1 MYNEIAEYLISIKNE
16 GSFLD
21 IGTGGAFLLKSLFDL
36 NSELDLHAIDINE
49 SMVHISKKNL
59 EKFNITGTIKHMSI
73 EETDYDSDTFDIVT
87 CSSSFSYWNN
97 PVHCLDEIYR
107 ILKKNGMGV
116 LFEPYKELDVNQ
128 LKDAINEKL
137 KDSSRVRRFLAIR
150 INIFGLKYGHR
161 LGLKL
166 YPIKEIHEI
175 IQRSKFKEDFKLE
188 KVSLIDSPIFVR
200 ITLMKK

>member
-21 IGTGGAFLLKSLFDL
+21 IGTGGGFLLKSLFDL
-36 NSELDLHAIDINE
+36 NQKLDLHAIDINE
-49 SMVHISKKNL
+49 SMVHISRKNL

-73 EETDYDSDTFDIVT
+73 EETDYDHDIFDITT

-97 PVHCLDEIYR
+97 PVRCLDEIYR
-107 ILKKNGMGV
+107 ILKKNGVGI
-116 LFEPYKELDVNQ
+116 LFEPYKELEVNQ
-128 LKDAINEKL
+128 LKDSINEKL

-150 INIFGLKYGHR
+150 LNIFGLKYGHR

-175 IQRSKFKEDFKLE
+175 IQRSKFQQGF
-188 KVSLIDSPIFVR
+188 
-200 ITLMKK
+200 